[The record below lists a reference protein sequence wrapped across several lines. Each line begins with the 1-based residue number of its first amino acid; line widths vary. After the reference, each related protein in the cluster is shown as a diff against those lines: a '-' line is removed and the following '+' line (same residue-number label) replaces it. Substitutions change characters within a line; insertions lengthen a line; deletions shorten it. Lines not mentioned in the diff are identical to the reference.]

1 MGSARRRVLPRFFR
15 NFSKIFLKCPSFV
28 TIQPVFLSKSKSPW
42 TFVQYLQFMIDAN
55 QNNKYL
61 PGGGKER
68 NR

>member
-1 MGSARRRVLPRFFR
+1 MSELCNNSA
-15 NFSKIFLKCPSFV
+15 C
-28 TIQPVFLSKSKSPW
+28 FLSKSKSPW